1 MNVGFNFY
9 ETMSDIREQ
18 IFLGDN
24 SEVFSIFCSVAGLA
38 AAIYLVKLTND
49 MTSGREVS
57 PMDILRPF
65 VLALLICNF
74 GTFVLTPLEGVTTL
88 VGKGVTACFDN
99 EKDKTRHLAYMQ
111 DVARQYEAYQ
121 KERTLSGRLEQYG
134 EDAPDEQVEGFQ
146 MSSSQGKEV
155 DIENSVMGEEK
166 TSGWSKAWDF
176 MKAVVGGVFGMKVR
190 TSEMV
195 ITAVSSWI
203 VTLVGFVLTGVSCIY
218 LVILG
223 LLGPLVFAISMVPN
237 FHNSML
243 QWLARYIQI
252 SLWTPIVY
260 IVQFANM
267 KLTDACASAY
277 LGTVSSATNIPLL
290 TFIVINLI
298 AIVAM
303 FSVPSV
309 AGWVIQST
317 GANNVQRGLS
327 QGATYIVMAVSKFL

>member
-1 MNVGFNFY
+1 MNAGFNFY
-9 ETMSDIREQ
+9 ETMSNIREQ

-49 MTSGREVS
+49 MTSGKEVS

-121 KERTLSGRLEQYG
+121 KERSLSGRLEQYG

-190 TSEMV
+190 TGEMV

-218 LVILG
+218 LVIL
-223 LLGPLVFAISMVPN
+223 
-237 FHNSML
+237 
-243 QWLARYIQI
+243 
-252 SLWTPIVY
+252 
-260 IVQFANM
+260 
-267 KLTDACASAY
+267 SAY

-290 TFIVINLI
+290 TVIVINLI

-303 FSVPSV
+303 FSVPSI

-317 GANNVQRGLS
+317 GTNNVQRGLS

>member
-1 MNVGFNFY
+1 MNAGFNFY
-9 ETMSDIREQ
+9 KTMSDIREQ
-18 IFLGDN
+18 VFLGDN
-24 SEVFSIFCSVAGLA
+24 SGVFSIFCSVAGLA

-65 VLALLICNF
+65 ILALLICNF
-74 GTFVLTPLEGVTTL
+74 GTFVLIPLEGITNL
-88 VGKGVTACFDN
+88 VGKGVTACFDS
-99 EKDKTRHLAYMQ
+99 EKDKTRHFSYMQ
-111 DVARQYEAYQ
+111 DVARQYEKFQ
-121 KERTLSGRLEQYG
+121 KERTMSGQLEQYAEG
-134 EDAPDEQVEGFQ
+134 EPEEQVEGFQ
-146 MSSSQGKEV
+146 MSSSPGKTV
-155 DIENSVMGEEK
+155 NIENQILEEEK
-166 TSGWSKAWDF
+166 TSGWSKFWDF
-176 MKAVVGGVFGMKVR
+176 MKAVVGGVFGMNVR
-190 TSEMV
+190 TGEMV
-195 ITAVSSWI
+195 ITTVSSWL
-203 VTLVGFVLTGVSCIY
+203 VTLIGFVLTGVSCIY

-223 LLGPLVFAISMVPN
+223 LLGPLVFAISMIPN
-237 FHNSML
+237 FHNSMW

-277 LGTVSSATNIPLL
+277 LGTVSSVTNIPLL

-303 FSVPSV
+303 FSVPSI